1 MNQESNTAI
10 RNVLDAMERT
20 HKRIYAVGWL
30 CVVATLA
37 SYVWL
42 DYVADATPGMG
53 RVISAAV
60 LALTCLI
67 AWATFALAIVLTR
80 AARSILRAIELT
92 AARPAESQ
100 GDPRPT

>member
-1 MNQESNTAI
+1 MKQETDTAV
-10 RNVLDAMERT
+10 RRVLDGMERT

-30 CVVATLA
+30 TVVATLA
-37 SYVWL
+37 SYMWL
-42 DYVADATPGMG
+42 DHVADATPGIG

-92 AARPAESQ
+92 AARSRESQ
-100 GDPRPT
+100 